1 MLRCTRE
8 PLASAEHICFCCPST
23 LSCFNSAPS
32 CKCPVWTTSLT
43 RDTLNLLQRK
53 EPDIL
58 NQRRKLARQFKTHPS
73 RTHCHVFQLFVWK
86 TLQGLCD
93 LGPRSLLLTPCY
105 PCSILLPLQT
115 PGPDQAWATLQR
127 RKQNRTPQWKGSG
140 FGDQAL
146 RVSESDRHL
155 VLALWPWPNSLVSVP
170 PFPHL

>member
-1 MLRCTRE
+1 MLLLSKHFVLFQLSPILQVPCVDDLTHKGHTQPFTEEGTRYSQPMQE
-8 PLASAEHICFCCPST
+8 ISKTIQDPS
-23 LSCFNSAPS
+23 N
-32 CKCPVWTTSLT
+32 
-43 RDTLNLLQRK
+43 
-53 EPDIL
+53 
-58 NQRRKLARQFKTHPS
+58 
-73 RTHCHVFQLFVWK
+73 HCHVFQLFVWK

-93 LGPRSLLLTPCY
+93 LGPRSLLLTP
-105 PCSILLPLQT
+105 PCSILLPLQA

-127 RKQNRTPQWKGSG
+127 RKQNRTSQWKGSG